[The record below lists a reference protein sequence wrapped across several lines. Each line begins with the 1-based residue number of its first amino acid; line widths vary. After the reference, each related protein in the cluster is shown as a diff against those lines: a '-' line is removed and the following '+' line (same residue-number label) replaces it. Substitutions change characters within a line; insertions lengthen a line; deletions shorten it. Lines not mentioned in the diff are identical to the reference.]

1 MTATLSRPTDSA
13 PASPVSSGLARDRQW
28 VARVAGGAVTGE
40 GAPRHTVCTPLTGEA
55 VAEVPLSTL
64 ADVEAAYAVAR
75 AAQPAWAARPMA
87 ERAEILL
94 AFHDVVL
101 TRQPT
106 LLDLVQLESGKAR
119 GQAFEEVADVAIV
132 ARHYARTAARTLR
145 PRRRSGA
152 LPGLSQVVESR
163 IPKGVVGIVSP
174 WNYPLSLS
182 ITDALPALMA
192 GNAVVLRPDLL
203 GMLTALAAV
212 EMLREAGL
220 PREVLQ
226 VVLGDGATIGAAV
239 LDRADY
245 VCFTGST
252 PTGRRVAQAAG
263 ERLVGASLELGGKNS
278 LYVAADADLNRAV
291 PGAVRSC
298 FSSAGQLCISTERV
312 IVHESVYDDFV
323 ARFVAAT
330 TALRMGSNLTW
341 GYDLGSLISAD
352 QLDRVGAH
360 VADAVAKGA
369 TVLAGGRA
377 RPDIAPFAYEA
388 TVLADVTAAMTCRDE
403 ETFGPVV
410 AIYRVASDEE
420 AIALANDTAY
430 GLNAS
435 VWTRDISRGRR
446 IAGAIRTGTVN
457 INEGYAAAW
466 GSVAAPMGGMK
477 ASGIGRR
484 HGEEG
489 ILRFTESQNVTA
501 QRLVPIAP
509 AFGLDDRRFA
519 AALTTSLRVLK
530 AVGWQ

>member
-1 MTATLSRPTDSA
+1 
-13 PASPVSSGLARDRQW
+13 
-28 VARVAGGAVTGE
+28 
-40 GAPRHTVCTPLTGEA
+40 
-55 VAEVPLSTL
+55 
-64 ADVEAAYAVAR
+64 
-75 AAQPAWAARPMA
+75 
-87 ERAEILL
+87 
-94 AFHDVVL
+94 
-101 TRQPT
+101 
-106 LLDLVQLESGKAR
+106 
-119 GQAFEEVADVAIV
+119 
-132 ARHYARTAARTLR
+132 
-145 PRRRSGA
+145 
-152 LPGLSQVVESR
+152 
-163 IPKGVVGIVSP
+163 
-174 WNYPLSLS
+174 
-182 ITDALPALMA
+182 MA
-192 GNAVVLRPDLL
+192 GNAVVLRPDVL

-484 HGEEG
+484 HG
-489 ILRFTESQNVTA
+489 
-501 QRLVPIAP
+501 
-509 AFGLDDRRFA
+509 
-519 AALTTSLRVLK
+519 
-530 AVGWQ
+530 